1 MRLLSRLLT
10 FCLLPASQLCCISE
24 GKAQPDSVQLFHT
37 IEQAR
42 SLFTEDPRQ
51 SIALSESTLRQARE
65 HHLQRLSARALNT
78 IGSAYY
84 FLSIYDSAEFY
95 HLQALEIQKAIRDP
109 EGTGRSYT
117 NLGSICSDRGLND
130 QAIRYFIMAEEQF
143 ERAGY
148 REGMAKLNNSLGIL
162 FFNIRDY
169 TNAIKYYR
177 QGVAIAAEF
186 SDKSLYHAINI
197 NLANALGD
205 AGDLKASLD
214 MYKASYGIAKSGQ
227 HLSHLLVAC
236 NNICLLYLTPGP
248 DHLYNLDSA
257 RKYDHEAMTILG
269 RLGMNISYKSLTYT
283 NHASILNEDR
293 RYKEAIPYLDTA
305 ILIAREFK
313 DLQKQVSLYHE
324 LSQIHKK
331 NYNLPE
337 ALAALHMAT
346 NLKDSLYLHHL
357 DEKLSEINTVHQVE
371 KKEAEITR
379 LQSEKHY
386 QRRVNLLLISV
397 VGLTL
402 ISLIIAIYNYIRKR
416 KDNRIISLQKQ
427 EVEAKNMIIGHKQT
441 EIIDSI
447 NYAKRLQEAIL
458 PAMSYFRKHLP
469 ESFILYQPKDIV
481 AGDFYWMETQSSPG
495 GEKLVLFAAG
505 DATGHGVP
513 GALVSVVCSNALNRS
528 ILEFGLSE
536 PGAILDKTREL
547 VIHTFEKS
555 VSDVKDGM
563 DISLCCLNPNTR
575 ELLWAGANNPLWLIR
590 GGELQEIRADKQPV
604 GKQENPLPFTTH
616 RFLLKEGDMIYLLTD
631 GYADQ
636 FGGPAGKKFKY
647 KPLKT
652 LLSGLSAR
660 PVDQQKQMLLE
671 TLLGWKGDIEQVD
684 DICIIGVCL

>member
-10 FCLLPASQLCCISE
+10 FCLLPASQLCYISE
-24 GKAQPDSVQLFHT
+24 GKAQPDTALISST

-51 SIALSESTLRQARE
+51 SIVLSENALRQARE
-65 HHLQRLSARALNT
+65 QHLQRLSSRALNA

-84 FLSIYDSAEFY
+84 FLSVYDSAEFY
-95 HLQALEIQKAIRDP
+95 HLEALEIQKAIRDP
-109 EGTGRSYT
+109 EGIGRSYT

-130 QAIRYFIMAEEQF
+130 QAIRYFIMAEKQF
-143 ERAGY
+143 ELAGY

-162 FFNIRDY
+162 FFNIKDY
-169 TNAIKYYR
+169 ANAIKYYR
-177 QGVAIAAEF
+177 QGATIAAEF
-186 SDKSLYHAINI
+186 SDKSLYYAINI

-205 AGDLKASLD
+205 AGDLKASLE
-214 MYKASYGIAKSGQ
+214 MYKVSYGVAKAGQ

-236 NNICLLYLTPGP
+236 NNICLLHLSTGP
-248 DHLYNLDSA
+248 DHMYNLDSA
-257 RKYDHEAMTILG
+257 RKYDREAMALLG
-269 RLGMNISYKSLTYT
+269 RLGTNIPYKSLAYT

-313 DLQKQVSLYHE
+313 DLQKQVSLYNE
-324 LSQIHKK
+324 LSLIHKK
-331 NYNLPE
+331 NQNLPE
-337 ALAALHMAT
+337 ALAALRMAT

-357 DEKLSEINTVHQVE
+357 DEKLSEINATHQVE

-386 QRRVNLLLISV
+386 QKRVNLLLISV
-397 VGLTL
+397 VALTL

-416 KDNRIISLQKQ
+416 RDNRIISLQKQ
-427 EVEAKNMIIGHKQT
+427 EVEMKNAIIGHKQT

-458 PAMSYFRKHLP
+458 PSLSYFRKHLP

-481 AGDFYWMETQSSPG
+481 AGDFYWMETLNMRA

-555 VSDVKDGM
+555 VTEVKDGM
-563 DISLCCLNPNTR
+563 DISLCCLNPHTR
-575 ELLWAGANNPLWLIR
+575 ELLWAGANNPLWLLR
-590 GGELQEIRADKQPV
+590 RGELQEVRADKQPI

-616 RFLLKEGDMIYLLTD
+616 SFLLEKGDMIYLLTD

-652 LLSGLSAR
+652 LLYGLSTQ
-660 PVDQQKQMLLE
+660 PVDQQKQALLE
-671 TLLGWKGDIEQVD
+671 TLLNWKGGIEQVD
-684 DICIIGVCL
+684 DICIIGVRL